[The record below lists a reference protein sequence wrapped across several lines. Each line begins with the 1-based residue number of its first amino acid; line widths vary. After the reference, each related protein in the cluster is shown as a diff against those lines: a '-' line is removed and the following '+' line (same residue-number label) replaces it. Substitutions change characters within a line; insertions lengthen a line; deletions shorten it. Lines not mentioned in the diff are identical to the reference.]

1 VHQLRSNHGGEQK
14 ASAKRLIL
22 FLPRWESRPA
32 TRASNVYS
40 DRLDDSRLRR
50 TVPALP
56 VSFSPIDFAGV
67 FALSVS
73 NPLTRLTCDRDKI
86 AGPRALSP
94 PCDKEVKA
102 CPGVWGQSSHARNLP
117 RGPNL
122 SERHSRQRGDLARR
136 RFSPAGVAVGV
147 AVAFLT

>member
-1 VHQLRSNHGGEQK
+1 MHQLRSNHGGEQK
-14 ASAKRLIL
+14 ASATRLII

-56 VSFSPIDFAGV
+56 VLFPPIDFAGV

-73 NPLTRLTCDRDKI
+73 NPLTRLTFDRGKI
-86 AGPRALSP
+86 AGLRPLSP
-94 PCDKEVKA
+94 PCDKEAKA
-102 CPGVWGQSSHARNLP
+102 CLGVQGAKPLAILP
-117 RGPNL
+117 RRDPNL
-122 SERHSRQRGDLARR
+122 SERHSSLSAGAFCRR
-136 RFSPAGVAVGV
+136 GVALAV